1 MRLFLTH
8 SPERR
13 LVYVKC
19 SLNKMHLVVGDSFNS
34 DEYLDDWLE
43 EGGLDSNRSHL
54 DCGPSCTTKL
64 MRQP

>member
-1 MRLFLTH
+1 
-8 SPERR
+8 
-13 LVYVKC
+13 
-19 SLNKMHLVVGDSFNS
+19 MHLVVGDSFNS